1 MDDWRERILIQ
12 FVPGSYQKTVVADPD
27 ELFRDEGLYREI
39 RKRGFSLI
47 YFEDPVS
54 FRFTYESDFRA
65 AWNKGEEK
73 NLVVVVKPDTLEFE
87 KLPADVLQN
96 AKRRSFYLKDIFPNL
111 SYGIVSKLERSYFD
125 KLFQAHNQ
133 LSNQPLGEALTKE
146 FILKH
151 VFETVPE
158 IIKKESDLLR
168 TLLKRHYRRMNIPEL
183 LEQQLLSILEK
194 TGKFANWPLDAI
206 VPDRSAFW
214 EFLQERWALF
224 VSSLTSK
231 GVESVAEPAA
241 LKYPGVRDIPFDHDD
256 IRVYMDNLFQ
266 EGILHPV
273 EWLSGKAIPKPWIKA
288 GLKGK
293 AQERFDLVFED
304 LCKSLEENAP
314 DENST
319 IQDWLAFAPRYGRMR
334 YLWYENM
341 PQWAPLFRER
351 YQRLSEQLNG
361 WFESWLI
368 KHYQGLYNYPSV
380 TPVMV
385 HHIPGYL
392 AHRIVHSAAKNA
404 ALILIDGLSLDQWFL
419 LKNSL
424 MNGKG
429 KMSLQENVLMAWI
442 PTITSV
448 SRQAAFSGKIPAYF
462 TNSIY
467 RTDKDESLWR
477 QFWSDRG
484 LEPDEISFLTLQG
497 NPGDETQLDMLLNY
511 RTRVL
516 GCTIFKVDK
525 IMHGIQVGGMGM
537 VSQIKAWMDQGFLN
551 ALIEKL
557 LAENFHIY
565 ITSDHGNTEAK
576 GIGAPKEG
584 ALSEKKGER
593 CRIFPDPSLRNKVHH
608 DFNDTL
614 CWDHQGLPRAFHC
627 LLPPQGK
634 SFTQKDLPTMCH
646 GGISLDEV
654 MVPFIEISR
663 KRVFNNQ

>member
-1 MDDWRERILIQ
+1 MDDWREGVLIQ
-12 FVPGSYQKTVVADPD
+12 FVPGTYRKTVVADPD
-27 ELFRDEGLYREI
+27 EIFRDEGLYSEI

-65 AWNKGEEK
+65 AWDNGEEK

-87 KLPADVLQN
+87 KLPADVLQG

-111 SYGIVSKLERSYFD
+111 SYNLVSKLERSYFD

-133 LSNQPLGEALTKE
+133 YANQPLGEALTKE

-168 TLLKRHYRRMNIPEL
+168 TLLKRHYRRLNIPEL
-183 LEQQLLSILEK
+183 LDQHLLSILENAER
-194 TGKFANWPLDAI
+194 FANWPLNAI

-214 EFLQERWALF
+214 EFLQERWELF
-224 VSSLTSK
+224 VSSLTGK
-231 GVESVAEPAA
+231 ELERVAEPAA

-256 IRVYMDNLFQ
+256 IRIYMDNLFE
-266 EGILHPV
+266 EGILQPV
-273 EWLSGKAIPKPWIKA
+273 EWGSAAAIPKLWIKV
-288 GLKGK
+288 GLKGQ
-293 AQERFDLVFED
+293 AQERVDLDFEG
-304 LCKSLEENAP
+304 LCKSLDENAP
-314 DENST
+314 DENAT

-341 PQWAPLFRER
+341 PQWTSLFSDR
-351 YQRLSEQLNG
+351 YRLLSEELNRA
-361 WFESWLI
+361 FESWLI

-385 HHIPGYL
+385 HHIPGYI
-392 AHRIVHSAAKNA
+392 AHRIMQPAAEKA
-404 ALILIDGLSLDQWFL
+404 ALLLVDGLSLGQWFL
-419 LKNSL
+419 IKNAL

-429 KMSLQENVLMAWI
+429 KMSLLENVLMAWI

-537 VSQIKAWMDQGFLN
+537 ASQIKAWIDQGFLR

-557 LAENFHIY
+557 LSEDFHIY

-576 GIGAPKEG
+576 GIGSSKEG
-584 ALSEKKGER
+584 ALSEKKGQR
-593 CRIFPDPSLRNKVHH
+593 CRIFSDPSLRNKVHH
-608 DFNDTL
+608 DFSNTL
-614 CWDHQGLPRAFHC
+614 CWNHQGLPKDFYC
-627 LLPPQGK
+627 LLSPQGK
-634 SFTQKDLPTMCH
+634 SFTQKDLPIVCH

-663 KRVFNNQ
+663 KQDFNIQ